1 MTRYADPLTCPDC
14 RAGLTVGAQHC
25 PACHLPL
32 AHPIAAELLGTLTY
46 ADTLLARLR
55 VARTTEAPR
64 PASFVPPVAPVA
76 RTAAPPR
83 PAAPERRTGV
93 RAASVPTI
101 LLGLGASCLLVAA
114 VIFLAVAWSWLGV
127 AGRTAVLVTLTAAAG
142 ALGQWLAR
150 RRLRVAGEALTTVAL
165 GLLVLD
171 VVGAENAGWLGAL
184 TDEGLFLIVGG
195 VVAALSLGLALAPT
209 RLLSP
214 QLATVVGLGVAA
226 LAAFDLTGESL
237 WLAGGTV
244 LVFTG
249 LVEIARRVALPVLL
263 WSAATGGAVAWL
275 VLAVFAFAATE
286 TEPVT
291 FVSVW
296 SGPGWA
302 LLAASAMLLLPL
314 AFHRGRDTVVFAVAA
329 AACLASLTLAL
340 PAVDES
346 ATVLAI
352 VVLCLLVA
360 WTAASA
366 LAPRDWRVVALVP
379 AGAAAPPVLVVAGGL
394 CLEATVRVLDA
405 GQRRGA
411 QVVLGEAD
419 PFVQPALLLPSLA
432 ALLALVAVALPATR
446 GTAGRIA
453 GAASLAAASVATL
466 ALHPVPLWAVV
477 ATLALAGA
485 VLVADSLRR
494 ESGIAETVAGLG
506 VLGSAL
512 LAGRSSE
519 VLLTVALALVTLA
532 AVAILTRGSSPE
544 SRPLGDLL
552 LPIAGASL
560 LWSASG
566 LADVDPV
573 LRAVPILPLLG
584 LLAILRSHVELEVS
598 AVTAGSLAALASV
611 LAAHDVGTA
620 ASVHLTVAGVLVS
633 ASGLLHRRRAVVVAG
648 GALLFLATWVRLADL
663 GVEAPEAYTLPLAV
677 VLLLVGLH
685 AVLRDDDSSTAALT
699 PGLVLATVPSLLWVL
714 AGDPVSVR
722 AVLLGAAC
730 LVLVLAGS
738 RLRWSSPLLV
748 GAAAGGL
755 LVLRELAPYV
765 AETPQWVL
773 LGLAGTLLTV
783 VGVTWERRLVE
794 VRRAGAYLERL
805 R

>member
-14 RAGLTVGAQHC
+14 RAALPVGATSC
-25 PACHLPL
+25 PACRLPL
-32 AHPIAAELLGTLTY
+32 THPIASELLGTLTY

-55 VARTTEAPR
+55 LVAATEAPR
-64 PASFVPPVAPVA
+64 PASFVPPVAPM
-76 RTAAPPR
+76 APAPR
-83 PAAPERRTGV
+83 PAAPDRRTGV

-127 AGRTAVLVTLTAAAG
+127 GGRTAVLVTLTAAAG
-142 ALGQWLAR
+142 ALGQWLAHR
-150 RRLRVAGEALTTVAL
+150 GLRVAGEALTAVAL

-171 VVGAENAGWLGAL
+171 VVGAEDAGWLGTL
-184 TDEGLFLIVGG
+184 TDQGMWLIVGL
-195 VVAALSLGLALAPT
+195 VVAVLCLALSLAPT
-209 RLLSP
+209 RLVVP

-226 LAAFDLTGESL
+226 LAAFDLTGQSL

-244 LVFTG
+244 LVFTALVG
-249 LVEIARRVALPVLL
+249 LARREALPVLL
-263 WSAATGGAVAWL
+263 WSAASGVVVAWL
-275 VLAVFAFAATE
+275 VLATSALVATD
-286 TEPVT
+286 TAPVT
-291 FVSVW
+291 FDSFW

-314 AFHRGRDTVVFAVAA
+314 AFHRGRDTVVCAVAA

-346 ATVLAI
+346 ANVLAT
-352 VVLCLLVA
+352 VALGLLVA
-360 WTAASA
+360 WTAAAAA
-366 LAPRDWRVVALVP
+366 LAPRGWSVVALVP
-379 AGAAAPPVLVVAGGL
+379 ACAAGLPVLVVAGGL
-394 CLEATVRVLDA
+394 CLEATVRTLDA
-405 GQRRGA
+405 GQARGA
-411 QVVLGEAD
+411 RVTLGEAEA
-419 PFVQPALLLPSLA
+419 FVSPALLLPSLA
-432 ALLALVAVALPATR
+432 ALLALAAVALPATR
-446 GTAGRIA
+446 GTSGRVA
-453 GAASLAAASVATL
+453 GAATLATGAVATL
-466 ALHPVPLWAVV
+466 ALHPVPLWTVV
-477 ATLALAGA
+477 GTIALAG
-485 VLVADSLRR
+485 VLLVADSLRR
-494 ESGIAETVAGLG
+494 ETGIAETTAGLAA
-506 VLGSAL
+506 LAAAL

-519 VLLTVALALVTLA
+519 VLVTADLGLVTFA
-532 AVAILTRGSSPE
+532 AVALLALGWAPE

-552 LPIAGASL
+552 LPSALAGL
-560 LWSASG
+560 LWASAG

-573 LRAVPILPLLG
+573 LRAVPVLAVLG
-584 LLAILRSHVELEVS
+584 LLALVRSRVELEAS
-598 AVTAGSLAALASV
+598 AVLAGSLAAISSV

-620 ASVHLTVAGVLVS
+620 ASVHLTVAGVLVT
-633 ASGLLHRRRAVVVAG
+633 ASGLLHRRRGAVVAG

-685 AVLRDDDSSTAALT
+685 AVLGDDAASTAALT
-699 PGLVLATVPSLLWVL
+699 PGLVLATVPTLLWVL

-738 RLRWSSPLLV
+738 RLRWSSPLVV
-748 GAAAGGL
+748 GAGAGGL

-794 VRRAGAYLERL
+794 LRQAGSYLERL